1 MIASQAHGPHHRR
14 KAESMDVRQEERQSE
29 PARGAGR
36 AGLFRAYWI
45 HQATWAPFNGLYW
58 MFYGRR
64 GAPPPCPAS
73 PASPASLACL
83 PASLPACAPAACA
96 CACLRLGNPRARPSS
111 IKTTTTATE
120 LRLGLFPD
128 LTRAHGRANRSPN
141 ATNSLVFRTR
151 LLQSEH
157 SEILT

>member
-1 MIASQAHGPHHRR
+1 
-14 KAESMDVRQEERQSE
+14 MDVRQEERQSE

-83 PASLPACAPAACA
+83 PASLPACAPAR
-96 CACLRLGNPRARPSS
+96 LRVRLPAPRQPKSAP
-111 IKTTTTATE
+111 E
-120 LRLGLFPD
+120 LNQNNN
-128 LTRAHGRANRSPN
+128 NRD
-141 ATNSLVFRTR
+141 
-151 LLQSEH
+151 
-157 SEILT
+157 